1 VNKPRNLRNES
12 MTGYFTRARTNASD
26 VEIDASGN
34 QTGLGTAAGE

>member
-12 MTGYFTRARTNASD
+12 MTGYFTGTRTNASD
-26 VEIDASGN
+26 VKIDTGGN